1 MLDYSHV
8 CSFFRLFRYRFASAS
23 ASSVSILSSHCI
35 HIINFQLSKNVYT
48 THPSIWHHFQNVSVI
63 FNRTDRFLL
72 IFSVFWL
79 LFAFDIVMPLHCSRV
94 HVTLRRWSWFTV
106 ANFIEKFATWEEKNS
121 RKIIIIIIQILNIV
135 KEQKSMPKLIF
146 FRNAQFKHCEQH
158 KNYDI

>member
-79 LFAFDIVMPLHCSRV
+79 LYLRLTLWCPCIVHVFTCSRD
-94 HVTLRRWSWFTV
+94 FTKV
-106 ANFIEKFATWEEKNS
+106 ELIYRGQFY
-121 RKIIIIIIQILNIV
+121 RKICNMRRKKLPQNHHYHHSNI
-135 KEQKSMPKLIF
+135 KHCQGTKKHAKINF
-146 FRNAQFKHCEQH
+146 FFKHCEQH